1 MSKRKPRGHL
11 NIRNARILGDQDVL
25 VTFSVTCTRHPWAKQ
40 EPSNE
45 IERTTVFELTMNV
58 LDGRSFEQLDGTEL
72 GLVDEEDLSR
82 SVLWM
87 RVANEFDNCLNAC
100 VTTSRKTHH
109 LFVTTEAL

>member
-25 VTFSVTCTRHPWAKQ
+25 VTFNVTCTRHPWAKQ

-45 IERTTVFELTMNV
+45 IERTTVFELTVNV
-58 LDGRSFEQLDGTEL
+58 LDGPSFEQLNGAEL
-72 GLVDEEDLSR
+72 GLVDEEDLGR
-82 SVLWM
+82 GVLWI
-87 RVANEFDNCLNAC
+87 RVANEFDDCRNAC

-109 LFVTTEAL
+109 LFVKTEAL